1 MSAPVACL
9 YQVPLID
16 LSSVSSCSG
25 CSINTRGQAEYRSLQ
40 LAIDV
45 DNHDG
50 STRLGIYPVNCVG
63 NVVVAILTN
72 VVLQV
77 GNRGRNSA
85 VAVLVI
91 VGGISE
97 QDHVIIVMIE
107 GDCSLRSRSNVLV
120 ELLVAGSCEVSSA
133 VQLRVI
139 IAVQNNAGSSLVGV
153 VVYCVDVDLCVTLNS
168 AVQRVL
174 DYVAANN
181 SVAVLG
187 PNLEF
192 LRTVPDLVYMVIS
205 LISVGRLSS
214 LEYVTVVNVG
224 AALDAVVA
232 EVNINNLSVVYAVG
246 LVSQYGGSKYRG
258 FLPIAQ
264 GLASDN
270 LEAVS
275 LVANE
280 YGSVFVDCLNRT
292 LNQLVVLNMVVA
304 NLAGEYVVVSR
315 VAAVANNLQLVLV
328 AGLGVGYDR
337 SSGA

>member
-1 MSAPVACL
+1 
-9 YQVPLID
+9 
-16 LSSVSSCSG
+16 
-25 CSINTRGQAEYRSLQ
+25 
-40 LAIDV
+40 
-45 DNHDG
+45 
-50 STRLGIYPVNCVG
+50 
-63 NVVVAILTN
+63 
-72 VVLQV
+72 
-77 GNRGRNSA
+77 
-85 VAVLVI
+85 
-91 VGGISE
+91 
-97 QDHVIIVMIE
+97 MIE

-120 ELLVAGSCEVSSA
+120 ELLVVGSCEVSSA
-133 VQLRVI
+133 VQLRVV

-153 VVYCVDVDLCVTLNS
+153 VVYCVDVDLGVTLNS

-304 NLAGEYVVVSR
+304 NRAGEYVVVSR

-328 AGLGVGYDR
+328 AGLGVGYDLNLSSILSGSTVELCIASSLNVLAIDSFGLLQGNGLFR
-337 SSGA
+337 AVSLQQGSLPLVAGLVQLGQQSQILGASVSVVDEQAVAALNNDGNGGVQGQLSSISSGACQPSRKRCR